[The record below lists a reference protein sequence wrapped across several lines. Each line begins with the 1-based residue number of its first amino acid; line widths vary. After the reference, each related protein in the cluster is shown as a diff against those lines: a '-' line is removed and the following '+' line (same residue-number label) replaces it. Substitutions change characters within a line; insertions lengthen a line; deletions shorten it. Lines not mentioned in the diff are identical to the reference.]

1 MRTITMDDWAYVM
14 FYTMRIYSPWTWIY
28 YLLIIFVGGFFGF
41 NLVIAV
47 LKTHYS
53 EAAIEYEES
62 KNSKVDAKN
71 DLTSRF
77 DVAFLKYIGFYNII

>member
-1 MRTITMDDWAYVM
+1 M

-53 EAAIEYEES
+53 EAATEYEES
-62 KNSKVDAKN
+62 KHVDAKN

-77 DVAFLKYIGFYNII
+77 DVAFLKYIGFYHII